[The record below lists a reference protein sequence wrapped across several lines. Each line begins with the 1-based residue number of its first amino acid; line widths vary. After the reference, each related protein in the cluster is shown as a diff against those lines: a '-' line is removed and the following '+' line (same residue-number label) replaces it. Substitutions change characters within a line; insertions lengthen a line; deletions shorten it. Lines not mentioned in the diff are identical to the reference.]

1 MAIDLYSTRSMMR
14 QLETLFPPQSF
25 LLDNFFPEVDIAS
38 EEAIDIDIV
47 RGKRKMAP
55 FVHPSHT
62 GKVDRRDGYTTK
74 TLKPAYVKVLRP
86 SEAAD
91 FIKRWPGETIYQTKS
106 REQKMAEL
114 MAKDLFEMNEQ
125 LTRREEW
132 MCAQQ
137 LTTGTIPIVGEGVNV
152 TIDLG
157 IAATHDLANT
167 SLIDNGWAS
176 ATNSRPLDDIDAW
189 QLVISQDSGLIARDL
204 LLGETAWNKFYAS
217 EQVQNEWLP
226 LGGQNIGTTL
236 IKGDETTGAIFRGI
250 ARSKRIW
257 TYNELYLDDDG
268 STVGKMIP
276 DKRAVLVAR
285 GARAVKHY
293 GLIHDLAAPGG
304 AAVRSF
310 PKTWDEQNPS
320 VRYVMLQSAP
330 LPFFHQIDG
339 FVTALVVA

>member
-25 LLDNFFPEVDIAS
+25 LRDNFFPETNIAT

-47 RGKRKMAP
+47 KGKRKMAP

-62 GKVDRRDGYTTK
+62 GKIDRREGYTTK
-74 TLKPAYVKVLRP
+74 TLKPAYVKVIRP

-91 FIKRWPGETIYQTKS
+91 FIKRWAGETIYQTKS

-137 LTTGTIPIVGEGVNV
+137 LTTGTIPVVGEGVNV

-157 IAATHDLANT
+157 LGATHDLVNT
-167 SLIDNGWAS
+167 NLIDNGWATAS
-176 ATNSRPLDDIDAW
+176 SCKPLDDIDAW
-189 QLVISQDSGLIARDL
+189 QLVISKDSGLIARDL
-204 LLGETAWNKFYAS
+204 ILGETAWAKFIAS
-217 EQVQNEWLP
+217 DQVQEEWLP
-226 LGGQNIGTTL
+226 AGGQNIGTSL
-236 IKGDETTGAIFRGI
+236 VRGDETTGAIFRGV

-268 STVGKMIP
+268 TTVGEMIP
-276 DKRAVLVAR
+276 AKRAVLVAR

-293 GLIHDLAAPGG
+293 GLILDLDAPGG
-304 AAVRSF
+304 AAVRAF
-310 PKTWDEQNPS
+310 PKSWDEKNPS
-320 VRYVMLQSAP
+320 MRYVMLQSAP